1 MDTPGWRFFLDLW
14 TAGHMGERLAAQE
27 LQAAGV
33 DGEQLVVLL
42 RLAAEERPITQS
54 ALAAAAGVPFS
65 TMTHALAR
73 LAERGEVERVPHPT
87 DGRAQLLRLTKK
99 GERRIEKAKPA
110 LEAALARLGR
120 QHVDDVAGLAAALG
134 ITISS

>member
-14 TAGHMGERLAAQE
+14 TTGHLGERLAAGE
-27 LQAAGV
+27 LAARGI

-42 RLAAEERPITQS
+42 RLGAEQRPVTQTE
-54 ALAAAAGVPFS
+54 LAAAIGVPFS

-87 DGRAQLLRLTKK
+87 DGRAQLVRLTRK
-99 GERRIEKAKPA
+99 GERRIERAKPA
-110 LEAALARLGR
+110 LDAALARLGTD
-120 QHVDDVAGLAAALG
+120 HVAAVAALAERLD